1 MIDTTQL
8 YGFTGTERWRK
19 WSALFPR
26 VLLTDGAHYI
36 AENAGEN
43 GAYWL
48 MDAIAAYQPELL
60 RVPSLQRFQLWKL
73 EVDTTKH
80 TATLSCQEDSDLTP
94 LVTQEIEYTD
104 FDLPEL
110 RLYCMPTGDNKTQ
123 VILLPSEY

>member
-1 MIDTTQL
+1 MIDQTHL
-8 YGFTGTERWRK
+8 CGFTGTERWHK

-48 MDAIAAYQPELL
+48 MDAIASYQPDLL
-60 RVPSLQRFQLWKL
+60 RVHSMRSFQLWKL
-73 EVDTTKH
+73 EVDTAKH
-80 TATLSCQEDSDLTP
+80 TAVLSCQEDSDLTP

-110 RLYCMPTGDNKTQ
+110 RLYCMPSGDGKTQ